1 MIKALLHHFTAFQW
15 YQSFNRLVLSLLVIC
30 FCTFSLTPHAAAEGV
45 EVTTAKLEAAEDGYR
60 VFVGFSFELGN
71 DVKNAINEGIPVSF
85 IAEVEINRPRWYW
98 FDEKSIRSTQTIKI
112 QYDLWRRQ
120 YTAAVNGGLKQNFAT
135 LDEIMKLVKQPRRW
149 LVAEKSALSYGSTY
163 NVAVRLKL
171 DSSQLSKPMLIT
183 SLSNSGWRLSSDWKR
198 FTFKVEEK

>member
-1 MIKALLHHFTAFQW
+1 MIKALLPFFFATK
-15 YQSFNRLVLSLLVIC
+15 RLQTLKGLLLSLLVVC
-30 FCTFSLTPHAAAEGV
+30 FCAFGSMQAAQAEGV

-120 YTAAVNGGLKQNFAT
+120 YTAAVNGGLKQNFAS
-135 LDEIMKLVKQPRRW
+135 LDEIIKLVKQPRRW
-149 LVAEKSALSYGSTY
+149 LVAEKGALSFGSTY

>member
-1 MIKALLHHFTAFQW
+1 MIKALLPFLFATK
-15 YQSFNRLVLSLLVIC
+15 RLQTFKGLLLTLLVVF
-30 FCTFSLTPHAAAEGV
+30 FCSLSSLQLAYAEGV
-45 EVTTAKLEAAEDGYR
+45 EVTTAKLESADDGYR

-135 LDEIMKLVKQPRRW
+135 LDEIIKLVKQPRRW
-149 LVAEKSALSYGSTY
+149 LVAEKNALSFGSTY

>member
-1 MIKALLHHFTAFQW
+1 MGNVVRSGMLLLAIFCL
-15 YQSFNRLVLSLLVIC
+15 SFSCVDSVR
-30 FCTFSLTPHAAAEGV
+30 AEGI
-45 EVTTAKLEAAEDGYR
+45 EVTTAKLEASDDGYR
-60 VFVGFSFELGN
+60 VLVGFAFELGS
-71 DVKNAINEGIPVSF
+71 DVRAAINEGIPVSF

-98 FDEKSIRSTQTIKI
+98 FDEKTIRSTQTIKI

-120 YTAAVNGGLKQNFAT
+120 YTAAVNGGLKQNFTT
-135 LDEIMKLVKQPRRW
+135 LDEVINLVKQPRRW
-149 LVAEKSALSYGSTY
+149 LVAEKNGLSAGANY

-171 DSSQLSKPMLIT
+171 DSSQLSKPMLFT

>member
-1 MIKALLHHFTAFQW
+1 MIKALLQVFTAFHQH
-15 YQSFNRLVLSLLVIC
+15 QTIKSLVLSLFVVC
-30 FCTFSLTPHAAAEGV
+30 FCSFALTPTAFADGV
-45 EVTTAKLEAAEDGYR
+45 EVTTAKLESAEDGFH
-60 VFVGFSFELGN
+60 VFAGFSFELGN

-98 FDEKSIRSTQTIKI
+98 FDEKTIRSTQTIKI

-135 LDEIMKLVKQPRRW
+135 LDEIIKLVKQPRRW
-149 LVAEKSALSYGSTY
+149 LVAEKGALSFGATY

-171 DSSQLSKPMLIT
+171 DSSQLSKPMLFT

-198 FTFKVEEK
+198 FTFKVEDK

>member
-1 MIKALLHHFTAFQW
+1 MIKASLPFFLATKRLQACKGLLLSVLIIIFCSLVPGHTA
-15 YQSFNRLVLSLLVIC
+15 Y
-30 FCTFSLTPHAAAEGV
+30 AEGI

-135 LDEIMKLVKQPRRW
+135 LEEIVNLVKQPRRW
-149 LVAEKSALSYGSTY
+149 LVAEKNALSFGSTY